1 MIVPMKKYAFLV
13 YHADYMDF
21 LSELRDLGVLH
32 VRYRSIEPSEELRE
46 EMTQLKEIR
55 NTERALTHRGVNVK
69 ESQEVTAD
77 EGFETINNYQ
87 ELIERVE
94 KKQQQLNALG
104 KEIDFWQPW
113 GSLSIA
119 TINQLEEAGLSVRF
133 FTCPVKK
140 FQPEWK
146 EKHFLF
152 TINEQPPDL
161 YFVIIAKKKE
171 AVELDAEEVLA
182 PEQSLDELRDHSKSL
197 KQEIEHLNKR
207 LDELAAEGLPALQQA
222 QKKTEKTIQLIKVLE
237 STRREAEGSVMLV
250 EGFAPSK
257 KEKELQA
264 FFSDKQVAMLSAKPR
279 PYDPP
284 PVLLKNTRFSRLF
297 EPIAKLFA
305 LPSYWELDLTPYFAP
320 FFMLFFGFCLGDAG
334 YGLFLL
340 LAATIYKFRA
350 DKKMKPILSLAQF
363 LGGATILFGIITGT
377 FFGMNLLED
386 QYAYL
391 GGVRDYMLNS
401 DQTFQLALVLGAVQI
416 FFGLLIKAFNQM
428 RQYSFVYSLA
438 SFGWI
443 ILLLS
448 LLDLGLLKLTG
459 PISNYTVWMGVGL
472 ILLFNDPR
480 AGLLGRIGKG
490 IWELYGITGIFGDL
504 LSYIRLFA
512 LGISS
517 AILGFVINDIALQ
530 IKDGIAYVGPVL
542 FVLFLLIGHGLNL
555 LIASL
560 GAFVHPMRLTF
571 VEFYKNAGFAGG
583 GKAYKPFS
591 NNQKIDI

>member
-1 MIVPMKKYAFLV
+1 MIVPMKKYAFVV
-13 YHADYMDF
+13 YHADYMNF
-21 LSELRDLGVLH
+21 LEDLRALGVLH
-32 VRYRSIEPSEELRE
+32 VRYRSVEPSEELRGE
-46 EMTQLKEIR
+46 IAQLKEIR
-55 NTERALTHRGVNVK
+55 SALKALGHRDIEAK
-69 ESQEVTAD
+69 ENPGATAE
-77 EGFETINNYQ
+77 EGFDLVSTHQ
-87 ELIERVE
+87 ELTEQLE
-94 KKQQQLNALG
+94 KTKQELNGLQ
-104 KEIDFWQPW
+104 KEIDFLQPW
-113 GSLSIA
+113 GSFSID
-119 TINQLEEAGLSVRF
+119 TLHQLEDAGLHIRF
-133 FTCPVKK
+133 FTCPIKK

-146 EKHFLF
+146 NEYFLF
-152 TINEQPPDL
+152 TINEQPPDI
-161 YFVIIAKKKE
+161 YFVVIAKGE
-171 AVELDAEEVLA
+171 EEVALDAEEIPT
-182 PEQSLDELRDHSKSL
+182 PEKSL
-197 KQEIEHLNKR
+197 EALKALHQSMKEKISLLNKR
-207 LDELAAEGLPALQQA
+207 LDDLAATGITALKTA
-222 QKKTEKTIQLIKVLE
+222 EKKTESAIQLIEVLE
-237 STRREAEGSVMLV
+237 NTREEAQGSVMLV
-250 EGFAPSK
+250 EGFAPARKEKALQTFFRK
-257 KEKELQA
+257 KE
-264 FFSDKQVAMLSAKPR
+264 VAMLSEKPE

-284 PVLLKNTRFSRLF
+284 PILLKNTWFSRLF

-350 DKKMKPILSLAQF
+350 KKNMKPILSLVQF

-386 QYAYL
+386 QYAFL
-391 GGVRDYMLNS
+391 GNIRDYMLNS
-401 DQTFQLALVLGAVQI
+401 DQTFQLALILGAVQI

-428 RQYSFVYSLA
+428 RQYSFVYSIS

-448 LLDLGLLKLTG
+448 LLDLGLLKLAG
-459 PISNYTVWMGVGL
+459 PVSGYTVWGGVGL

-480 AGLLGRIGKG
+480 AGLLGRLGKG
-490 IWELYGITGIFGDL
+490 VWELYGITGIFGDL

-517 AILGFVINDIALQ
+517 AILGFVVNDIALQ
-530 IKDGIAYVGPVL
+530 INEGVPYVGPVL

-571 VEFYKNAGFAGG
+571 VEFYKNAGFSGG

-591 NNQKIDI
+591 NHQEL